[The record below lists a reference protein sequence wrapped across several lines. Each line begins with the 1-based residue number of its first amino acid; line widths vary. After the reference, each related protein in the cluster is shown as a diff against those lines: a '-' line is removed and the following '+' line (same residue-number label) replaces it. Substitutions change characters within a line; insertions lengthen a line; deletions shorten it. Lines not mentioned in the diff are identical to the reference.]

1 MNLTKEELKSLVL
14 EELQEMEELDEG
26 FMDKMRMKFAGGKEK
41 AGAYWKN
48 LKRMGKKI
56 APELTGRPAGGG
68 APVYGGGTPGA
79 AGGGTPGAAGGAAE
93 DEGPIDVKRAGAK
106 AGALKKLQLFQKRL
120 EDMREDLFADLEHFP
135 DITETPEVHKAAKD
149 LGKQLKAAATAAKN
163 LQTFMTKFLEE

>member
-1 MNLTKEELKSLVL
+1 MNLTKEELRTLVL

-48 LKRMGKKI
+48 LKRMGSRL
-56 APELTGRPAGGG
+56 APELTGAPGG
-68 APVYGGGTPGA
+68 ASAGGTP
-79 AGGGTPGAAGGAAE
+79 AE

-106 AGALKKLQLFQKRL
+106 AGATKKLELFQKRL

-149 LGKQLKAAATAAKN
+149 LGKQLKAAGTAAKN
-163 LQTFMTKFLEE
+163 LQTFMAKFLEE

>member
-68 APVYGGGTPGA
+68 TPGA
-79 AGGGTPGAAGGAAE
+79 AGGGAAGGGAE

-135 DITETPEVHKAAKD
+135 DITETPEIHKGAKD
-149 LGKQLKAAATAAKN
+149 LGKQLKAAGTAAKN